1 MSEFFS
7 TIWSELGDLIS
18 FFATVA
24 LLQNVILTT
33 GFGSSLM
40 IHSVRKPKTIW
51 LLTGI
56 LTAFSVLTVVIAFPL
71 DWIFGTEET
80 NLWRPFMVIAITVV
94 LYVAAYL
101 LLKHFAPTFH
111 KKVERL
117 LPLAAFNNLVT
128 GIALVCNTHHIAE
141 DMGLGGNIGLAVGAC
156 LSFGVLTWLVAEGV
170 ERMDNPDMPE
180 AFRGMPAILVYVG
193 ILAMALMGFASESSF
208 IHL

>member
-7 TIWSELGDLIS
+7 AVWSELSDLVS
-18 FFATVA
+18 FFMTVA

-40 IHSVRKPKTIW
+40 IHTVRKPKTIW

-56 LTAFSVLTVVIAFPL
+56 LTAFSVLTVVIAYPL
-71 DWIFGTEET
+71 DRIFGTEET

-94 LYVAAYL
+94 LYLVSYP
-101 LLKHFAPTFH
+101 LLKHVTPTFH

-117 LPLAAFNNLVT
+117 LPMAAFNNLVT

-141 DMGLGGNIGLAVGAC
+141 DMGLGGNVGLAIGAC